1 MDNSLNKTLYIIG
14 TPPERTGFSLLPS
27 HPASPENIS
36 VVLIQDGVRHQKL
49 PFPHVFALSDD
60 VLSGKLTS
68 PFPSVSY
75 QKLIEMIFKAES
87 VAVL

>member
-1 MDNSLNKTLYIIG
+1 LKKSLFIV
-14 TPPERTGFSLLPS
+14 RTAPAQEGVSLLPS
-27 HPASPENIS
+27 TPGSQESAS
-36 VVLIQDGVRHQKL
+36 VVLIQEGVRYQKL

-60 VLSGKLTS
+60 VLSRKLNS

-75 QKLIEMIFKAES
+75 QRLVGMIFEADS

>member
-1 MDNSLNKTLYIIG
+1 MNNSLKKTLYIIG
-14 TPPERTGFSLLPS
+14 TSPERTEFPLLPS
-27 HPASPENIS
+27 HPAFPENIS

-60 VLSGKLTS
+60 VLSRKLTS
-68 PFPSVSY
+68 AFPSVSY
-75 QKLIEMIFKAES
+75 QGLIGMIFEADS